1 MVMRTTVDIPDVLY
15 RELKVHAA
23 NEGCSVREVVLRSVR
38 SELGGRHSARKNTK
52 IKLPLVSSKKP
63 GWLKL
68 TNAEIDEIL
77 SS

>member
-1 MVMRTTVDIPDVLY
+1 MRTTVDIPDALY
-15 RELKVHAA
+15 RELKVRAA

-38 SELGGRHSARKNTK
+38 SELDSRHYAKKNTK
-52 IKLPLVSSKKP
+52 IKLPLVPSKRP

>member
-1 MVMRTTVDIPDVLY
+1 MRTTVDIPDALY
-15 RELKVHAA
+15 RELKIRAA
-23 NEGCSVREVVLRSVR
+23 HEGCSVREVVLRSVR
-38 SELGGRHSARKNTK
+38 TELDVHHSAKKNTK
-52 IKLPLVSSKKP
+52 VKLPLVVSKRP